1 MGWPDGPTTRAQLSS
16 LLGRGRGL
24 ADLWRRRLR
33 EKGPGWLLMTAPI
46 AGGAFV
52 VSLVAPLLQPREPGL
67 DPALM
72 KAMLETGPEAP
83 LRKTVPVSPPAPP
96 TLPQRPA
103 PAADL
108 EVPAAAG
115 RPAPP
120 LEIRVMLQ
128 QAQAS
133 LSVGATAD
141 WQLQDRQGAPWR
153 RSPGVVS
160 VTCADGGLS
169 VDGTPGGPEL
179 WAQPLNGAIT
189 LQGQRYR
196 GSVRLFCDADGVT
209 AVNHLPLEAYIGSVV
224 GAEMPSHWPAEALR
238 AQAVAARSYAMA
250 HLARPADPHW
260 HLGATTRWQAYQG
273 LESESTASTEA
284 ARSTAG
290 LILSYKGGIVE
301 SLYASD
307 RALALEAHG
316 HLGASMS
323 QQGARLL
330 AERGYR
336 FSQILAT
343 YYQGASLARL
353 QPSA

>member
-1 MGWPDGPTTRAQLSS
+1 MLFRSS
-16 LLGRGRGL
+16 
-24 ADLWRRRLR
+24 D
-33 EKGPGWLLMTAPI
+33 
-46 AGGAFV
+46 
-52 VSLVAPLLQPREPGL
+52 
-67 DPALM
+67 
-72 KAMLETGPEAP
+72 
-83 LRKTVPVSPPAPP
+83 
-96 TLPQRPA
+96 
-103 PAADL
+103 
-108 EVPAAAG
+108 
-115 RPAPP
+115 
-120 LEIRVMLQ
+120 
-128 QAQAS
+128 
-133 LSVGATAD
+133 
-141 WQLQDRQGAPWR
+141 
-153 RSPGVVS
+153 
-160 VTCADGGLS
+160 
-169 VDGTPGGPEL
+169 
-179 WAQPLNGAIT
+179 
-189 LQGQRYR
+189 
-196 GSVRLFCDADGVT
+196 
-209 AVNHLPLEAYIGSVV
+209 
-224 GAEMPSHWPAEALR
+224 WPAEALR

-273 LESESTASTEA
+273 LESESDASREA

>member
-1 MGWPDGPTTRAQLSS
+1 M
-16 LLGRGRGL
+16 LLG
-24 ADLWRRRLR
+24 
-33 EKGPGWLLMTAPI
+33 APF

-52 VSLVAPLLQPREPGL
+52 VSLVAPLLQPHDSGV
-67 DPALM
+67 DPVLLR
-72 KAMLETGPEAP
+72 AMLQPGPDAP
-83 LRKTVPVSPPAPP
+83 LRKTVPSGIASTSAPPAPP
-96 TLPQRPA
+96 SLPQPRLAPTADLAVPAAGNRPA
-103 PAADL
+103 PS
-108 EVPAAAG
+108 
-115 RPAPP
+115 

-128 QAQAS
+128 RAMAS
-133 LSVGATAD
+133 LSVAGTGD
-141 WQLQDRQGAPWR
+141 WQLQDRQGVPWR
-153 RSPGVVS
+153 RNPGLVS
-160 VTCADGGLS
+160 VACGDGGLS
-169 VDGTPGGPEL
+169 VDGSPGVPEL
-179 WAQPLNGAIT
+179 WARPFSGTLSVNG
-189 LQGQRYR
+189 QSYR
-196 GSVRLFCDADGVT
+196 GDVRLYCDAEGVT
-209 AVNHLPLEAYIGSVV
+209 AVNHLPLETYIASVV
-224 GAEMPSHWPAEALR
+224 GAEMPSDWPAEALR

-273 LESESTASTEA
+273 LESESDASREA

>member
-1 MGWPDGPTTRAQLSS
+1 
-16 LLGRGRGL
+16 
-24 ADLWRRRLR
+24 
-33 EKGPGWLLMTAPI
+33 
-46 AGGAFV
+46 
-52 VSLVAPLLQPREPGL
+52 
-67 DPALM
+67 
-72 KAMLETGPEAP
+72 
-83 LRKTVPVSPPAPP
+83 
-96 TLPQRPA
+96 
-103 PAADL
+103 
-108 EVPAAAG
+108 
-115 RPAPP
+115 
-120 LEIRVMLQ
+120 MLQ
-128 QAQAS
+128 SAQPS
-133 LSVGATAD
+133 LSVAGPGD
-141 WQLQDRQGAPWR
+141 WQLQDRQGEPWR
-153 RSPGVVS
+153 RSPGVVTVACS
-160 VTCADGGLS
+160 DVGLS
-169 VDGTPGGPEL
+169 IDGTPAPVEL
-179 WAQPLNGAIT
+179 WARPTDGTISLNG
-189 LQGQRYR
+189 QSYR
-196 GSVRLFCDADGVT
+196 GSLRLYCDTTGVT
-209 AVNHLPLEAYIGSVV
+209 VVNHLPLESYIASVV

-273 LESESTASTEA
+273 LESESDASREA

>member
-1 MGWPDGPTTRAQLSS
+1 M
-16 LLGRGRGL
+16 
-24 ADLWRRRLR
+24 
-33 EKGPGWLLMTAPI
+33 
-46 AGGAFV
+46 
-52 VSLVAPLLQPREPGL
+52 LQPAP
-67 DPALM
+67 D
-72 KAMLETGPEAP
+72 AP
-83 LRKTVPVSPPAPP
+83 LRKTVPGGTAPP
-96 TLPQRPA
+96 PTPSA
-103 PAADL
+103 PSTRAQPRLVPTADL
-108 EVPAAAG
+108 VVPAAGDRAA
-115 RPAPP
+115 PA

-128 QAQAS
+128 RAQAS
-133 LSVGATAD
+133 LSLGGSGD

-153 RSPGVVS
+153 RSPGSVS
-160 VTCADGGLS
+160 AGCSGGGLS
-169 VDGTPGGPEL
+169 IDGSPPVAEL
-179 WAQPLNGAIT
+179 WARPFSGAISLNG
-189 LQGQRYR
+189 QSYR
-196 GSVRLFCDADGVT
+196 GDVRLYCDADGVT
-209 AVNHLPLEAYIGSVV
+209 AVNHLPLETYIASVV

-273 LESESTASTEA
+273 LDSESDPSREA